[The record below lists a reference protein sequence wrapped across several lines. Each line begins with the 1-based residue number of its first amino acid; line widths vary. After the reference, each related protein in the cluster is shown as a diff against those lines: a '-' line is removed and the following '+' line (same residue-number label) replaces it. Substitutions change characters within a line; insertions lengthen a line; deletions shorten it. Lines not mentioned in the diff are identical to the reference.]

1 MAEKGEV
8 FDVIGFE
15 QPKVSTRARF
25 GRLLEYENVGGAI
38 EGDDLAFEFVAQ
50 RCPDR
55 KQAPHRQL
63 LRVVVTA
70 AVVPTLHFCVF
81 LFFFLQPFFPP
92 TPSLPFF
99 LQPKTLLNSA
109 LSAPNVKLTNAC
121 LGLLMMPLLCEPF
134 SSLIFGL
141 VFIRD
146 WAYQL
151 VLLLCYNI
159 IYLLLLMDGLSFVFT
174 LDQMTFIF

>member
-63 LRVVVTA
+63 LRVAVDA
-70 AVVPTLHFCVF
+70 AVVPTLHCCVF
-81 LFFFLQPFFPP
+81 LLVFFFC
-92 TPSLPFF
+92 
-99 LQPKTLLNSA
+99 SA
-109 LSAPNVKLTNAC
+109 RCFNP
-121 LGLLMMPLLCEPF
+121 
-134 SSLIFGL
+134 SSLHQRLFLTRLFLHTMFLSGAFDDAL
-141 VFIRD
+141 VVWTVFEIVI
-146 WAYQL
+146 WARFHKNSNS
-151 VLLLCYNI
+151 V
-159 IYLLLLMDGLSFVFT
+159 S
-174 LDQMTFIF
+174 